1 MMLDVFRR
9 LDMGGA
15 MVDGGAPRRAE
26 QNEGERELEGE
37 RCDALDKLEA
47 GEWWVWGSCAKQPP
61 SVTAAATWRV

>member
-1 MMLDVFRR
+1 MLDVFRR

-47 GEWWVWGSCAKQPP
+47 GEW
-61 SVTAAATWRV
+61 